1 MWAYFLNL
9 LKIAYTMLK
18 YIDLFAGCGGLSLG
32 LHNAKWKGL
41 FAIEKNHDAFKTL
54 EHNLIKAKRHFDWP
68 EWLPQKEHEINE
80 VISNFRGQLISLRG
94 QVDLVAGGPP
104 CQGFSMAGRRKES
117 DARNNLVNSYI
128 EFIQLVKPKLILF
141 ENVKGFTL
149 EFRKNKEKGKEYASF
164 VEDELKKV
172 GYFVKGKL
180 VNFGEYG
187 VPQKRTRF
195 ILIGIRSDI
204 PNASKERAEEFFSLL
219 EQNKS
224 IFLKEKN
231 LSVGTTLKDA
241 ISDLLKLNGEVQSPD
256 TPSYKSGVYSKV
268 QSNYQSLLRKGNRNQ
283 IPDSHRFPKHRDDIT
298 EKFGFIL
305 ANARKNK
312 DIDEDIRR
320 RYNIKKHTIIPLDGD
335 AKSPTITTLPDDYIH
350 YCEPR
355 ILTVREYARIQSF
368 PDWYQFQGK
377 YTTGGKVRTQE
388 VPRYSQIG
396 NAIPPLFGEQ
406 AGFILSQILEK

>member
-1 MWAYFLNL
+1 
-9 LKIAYTMLK
+9 MLK

-54 EHNLIKAKRHFDWP
+54 EYNLIEGKNHFDWP
-68 EWLPQKEHEINE
+68 EWLPQKEHEINN
-80 VISNFRGQLISLRG
+80 VIENYSNQLQSLQG
-94 QVDLVAGGPP
+94 KVDLVAGGPP
-104 CQGFSMAGRRKES
+104 CQGFSMAGRRREEDS
-117 DARNNLVNSYI
+117 RNQLVNSYI
-128 EFIQLVKPKLILF
+128 KFIQLVKPKLILF

-149 EFRKNKEKGKEYASF
+149 EFKKNKDKGKEYASF
-164 VEDELKKV
+164 VEEALQEA

-195 ILIGIRSDI
+195 ILIGIRNDV
-204 PNASKERAEEFFSLL
+204 PNASKERAEEFFTLL
-219 EQNKS
+219 EKNKYN
-224 IFLKEKN
+224 FLKKRNIE
-231 LSVGTTLKDA
+231 VGTTLKDA
-241 ISDLLKLNGEVQSPD
+241 ISDLLQVNGKAVCPDSPSFSAGLYA
-256 TPSYKSGVYSKV
+256 TPEG
-268 QSNYQSLLRKGNRNQ
+268 NYQRMMRQGVNDS
-283 IPDSHRFPKHRDDIT
+283 IPDSHRFAKHREDTIRKFDEFLQT
-298 EKFGFIL
+298 E
-305 ANARKNK
+305 RKNK
-312 DIDEDIRR
+312 DVGKATRE
-320 RYNIKKHTIIPLDGD
+320 RYNIRKHTIIPLDGN

-368 PDWYQFQGK
+368 PDWYKFQGK

-406 AGFILSQILEK
+406 AGFILSQILK